1 MSSNSLETQ
10 DLESNSSGV
19 ISKVTTFITS
29 KKGMY
34 LFAAI
39 VLVGAIYY
47 YTQNTKKESNE
58 QDQEQQY
65 KPPAGYVTVPVEML
79 QGLQQQPGYGQAQEE
94 QYEEPLDLQTQHTQ
108 PQSNQQQPNQQAPS
122 FRHNQQIDDDDEAEE
137 IQEQNLSKLEMESI
151 QAQLNNMQQQRGTSN
166 NA

>member
-1 MSSNSLETQ
+1 
-10 DLESNSSGV
+10 
-19 ISKVTTFITS
+19 
-29 KKGMY
+29 
-34 LFAAI
+34 
-39 VLVGAIYY
+39 
-47 YTQNTKKESNE
+47 
-58 QDQEQQY
+58 
-65 KPPAGYVTVPVEML
+65 ML